1 MVIGGPPPIREIV
14 WGDGG
19 GIRGDAECREV
30 GRRIGLVMARVV
42 NALEREQGQI

>member
-1 MVIGGPPPIREIV
+1 MRSYAATAVAFEAMLSV
-14 WGDGG
+14 
-19 GIRGDAECREV
+19 EV